1 MLTILKGNFDM
12 KNNNTVLLKKILKY
26 ISHYSGYLIFAILL
40 AAVSVILT
48 LYVPVLSGEAIDLII
63 GKGKVD
69 FGAVFLVLKK
79 IAVII
84 AATGLCN
91 WLMNICNNKVAYS
104 TVRDLRTD
112 VFEHMQRLP
121 VKYAD
126 THSYGD
132 TVSRVISDADTFSD
146 GLLMGFTQFFSGV
159 MTVFVTIAFMF
170 SVSVKIALVVVIVTP
185 VSLFVSK
192 FIASKTFSMFAKQS
206 ETRGEQTALVQEAV
220 ANQKVVQAFSQQNH
234 IMEKFDEINERLE
247 KYSLKATFF
256 SSLVNPSTRFV
267 NSIVYALVA
276 VFGAL
281 SVLGKSLTV
290 GGLSCLLSYANQY
303 TKPFN
308 EISSVIAEL
317 QNAFA
322 CAARIFEILEQTPQ
336 STDGETE
343 LLSDNVRGNV
353 AMENVSFS
361 YTDDKEL
368 IKNLNIDIK
377 HGQRIAIVGPT
388 GCGKTTLINL
398 LMRFYDV
405 NFGKITLDGININ
418 DLKRN
423 SLRKCFG
430 MVLQD
435 TWIKSGTIR
444 DNITIAKPN
453 ASESEVIE
461 AAKKAHA
468 HSFIRRLPNGYDT
481 LISGGGAELSQGER
495 QLLCIARLMLI
506 KPSMLILDEATS
518 SIDTRTEMKIQDA
531 FETLMEGRTSFIVAH
546 RLSTIKNADLILVM
560 KDGNI
565 VEQGTHDSLM
575 KKSGFY
581 TEIYNSQFTV

>member
-1 MLTILKGNFDM
+1 M
-12 KNNNTVLLKKILKY
+12 KKRNSVLIKKILKY
-26 ISHYSGYLIFAILL
+26 ISNYRGYLLLTVML

-48 LYVPVLSGEAIDLII
+48 LYVPILAGDAIDLIV

-69 FGAVFLVLKK
+69 FSGIFLILRK

-84 AATGLCN
+84 AVTGLCN
-91 WLMNICNNKVAYS
+91 WLMNICNNKIAYS
-104 TVRDLRTD
+104 TVRDLRTE
-112 VFEHMQRLP
+112 VFEHMQTLP
-121 VKYAD
+121 LKYAD

-132 TVSRVISDADTFSD
+132 TVSRIISDADTFSD
-146 GLLMGFTQFFSGV
+146 GLLMGFTQLFSGI
-159 MTVFVTIAFMF
+159 MTIIITIVFMI
-170 SVSVKIALVVVIVTP
+170 SINLKIALVVVLVTP
-185 VSLFVSK
+185 VSLFVSR
-192 FIASKTFSMFAKQS
+192 FIASRTYSMFRKQS
-206 ETRGEQTALVQEAV
+206 ETRGEQTSLVQEAV
-220 ANQKVVQAFSQQNH
+220 TNQKTVQAFSQQEH
-234 IMEKFDEINERLE
+234 IMAKFDEINERLE

-281 SVLGKSLTV
+281 SALGGTLTV

-308 EISSVIAEL
+308 EISGVIAEL

-322 CAARIFEILEQTPQ
+322 CAARVFELLEQQPQ
-336 STDGETE
+336 SSDGNTE
-343 LLSDNVRGNV
+343 LSSDEIKGNIK
-353 AMENVSFS
+353 MENVSFS
-361 YTDDKEL
+361 YNPEKSL
-368 IKNLNIDIK
+368 IKNLNADVK
-377 HGQRIAIVGPT
+377 PGQRIAIVGPT

-405 NFGKITLDGININ
+405 NGGKISLDGTNIN
-418 DLKRN
+418 DLTRS
-423 SLRKCFG
+423 SLRKGFG

-444 DNITIAKPN
+444 ENITIAKPD
-453 ASESEVIE
+453 ADDSEVIE

-481 LISGGGAELSQGER
+481 VISGGGSELSQGER
-495 QLLCIARLMLI
+495 QLLCIARLMLCR
-506 KPSMLILDEATS
+506 PSMLILDEATS

-531 FETLMEGRTSFIVAH
+531 FETLMKGRTSFIVAH

-560 KDGNI
+560 RDGSI
-565 VEQGTHDSLM
+565 VEQGTHTELM
-575 KKSGFY
+575 AKNGFY
-581 TEIYNSQFTV
+581 SEIYNSQFTM